1 MDKSGAAVCEFYVRI
16 YSLPLESCT
25 VFMPQGESQL
35 SEGRILSLQACQGG
49 QNYCVQGDLF
59 VAAHLGLQN
68 TDFKCFSL
76 MFPFP
81 ALVEGLV

>member
-1 MDKSGAAVCEFYVRI
+1 
-16 YSLPLESCT
+16 
-25 VFMPQGESQL
+25 MPQGESQL
-35 SEGRILSLQACQGG
+35 SKGRILSLQACQGG

-59 VAAHLGLQN
+59 VETHLGLRN
-68 TDFKCFSL
+68 TDVKCFSL